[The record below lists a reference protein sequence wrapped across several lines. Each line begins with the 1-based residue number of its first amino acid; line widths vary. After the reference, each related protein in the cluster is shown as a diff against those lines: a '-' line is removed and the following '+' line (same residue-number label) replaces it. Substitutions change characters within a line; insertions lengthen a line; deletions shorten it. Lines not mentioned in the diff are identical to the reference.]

1 MMSRNL
7 VWIDQVDLGSADL
20 LKESRRH
27 LEFLHDQLRVTGM
40 TLDESRSS
48 IDESW
53 ELLARLSKLR
63 PGHYLA

>member
-27 LEFLHDQLRVTGM
+27 LEFLRDQLRVTGM
-40 TLDESRSS
+40 TLDESQSS

-53 ELLARLSKLR
+53 ELLTRLSKLG
-63 PGHYLA
+63 PGHYPA